1 MIVIHFDERFLKT
14 VSIKSVYFPHK
25 IRCFHLL
32 LHAVLYFD
40 DVNVNVPLTQ
50 FYTFYKVIGAVKA
63 CHDRFDLRRTC
74 IVYTKSSAFS
84 GVKFHSLSLYLCIPV
99 AGFDAIADWYLI
111 MI

>member
-40 DVNVNVPLTQ
+40 DVNVNHYVNVSVLI
-50 FYTFYKVIGAVKA
+50 K
-63 CHDRFDLRRTC
+63 
-74 IVYTKSSAFS
+74 FS
-84 GVKFHSLSLYLCIPV
+84 QKTSVLP
-99 AGFDAIADWYLI
+99 
-111 MI
+111 